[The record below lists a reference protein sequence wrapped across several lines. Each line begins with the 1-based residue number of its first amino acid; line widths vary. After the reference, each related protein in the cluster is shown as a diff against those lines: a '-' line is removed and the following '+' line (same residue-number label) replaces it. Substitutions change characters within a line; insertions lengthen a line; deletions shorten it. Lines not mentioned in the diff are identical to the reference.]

1 MRTEQA
7 VAGLGGVP
15 WSMRSQ
21 SANHKKGVA
30 GAACASRQG
39 RWREEGGKKGRPLQ
53 RVLQQARCGR
63 EAAPDAWRHEKRPEP
78 PLPRQHAA
86 VSGGRMRRPR
96 RKALVV
102 GKTSSLSSAQR
113 SAYRYH
119 PVTSGLPTA
128 IILSPAVCLPLS
140 PYHQRSAYRFLPH
153 TPLQHQQRL
162 NFDNVKSC

>member
-1 MRTEQA
+1 MGHTLPERKPQA
-7 VAGLGGVP
+7 
-15 WSMRSQ
+15 
-21 SANHKKGVA
+21 GVA

-39 RWREEGGKKGRPLQ
+39 RGREEGGKKGRPLQ

-78 PLPRQHAA
+78 PLARQHAA

-119 PVTSGLPTA
+119 LITSGLPTA
-128 IILSPAVCLPLS
+128 IGLPTATYVLPAVCLPLPMYHQRSAYRYPAVCLPLS
-140 PYHQRSAYRFLPH
+140 FA
-153 TPLQHQQRL
+153 
-162 NFDNVKSC
+162 